1 MCERDILNDLLVVA
15 IIALLLAAAIGLL
28 SVGSGCVQE
37 GAVQIKVDVLVQAE
51 DVGVSVD

>member
-1 MCERDILNDLLVVA
+1 MHDDLLVVA
-15 IIALLLAAAIGLL
+15 VIALMIAAALGLF
-28 SVGSGCVQE
+28 SGCVQE